1 MRIYAL
7 IPARYA
13 STRLPGKPLS
23 TICGKP
29 MIQHVFERAAACRRL
44 SKVVVATDDSR
55 ILEAVRSFGGNC
67 ILTGTHHQSGTDRLA
82 EAADILGLAQ
92 DDIIVNIQ
100 GDEPLLD
107 DAMIEALAG
116 AIVSPPHC
124 EMATLA
130 YRSQSEQEFVDPN
143 VVKVVVD
150 HNGKAL
156 YFSRAPIPFHRA
168 EPVRS
173 FLKHLGFYAY
183 RRNFLEKFTSLP
195 AGKLEEIEKLEQ
207 LRALENGFSI
217 RVALSPVD
225 SVAVDTPE
233 DLIRAAAL
241 MSARRKASSSES
253 L

>member
-1 MRIYAL
+1 
-7 IPARYA
+7 
-13 STRLPGKPLS
+13 
-23 TICGKP
+23 
-29 MIQHVFERAAACRRL
+29 MIQHVFERAAACGSL
-44 SKVVVATDDSR
+44 TKVVVATDDSR
-55 ILEAVRSFGGNC
+55 ILEAVESFGGNC

-82 EAADILGLAQ
+82 EAAETLGLAQ

-107 DAMIEALAG
+107 AAMIEALVG
-116 AIVSPPHC
+116 AIVSPPFC
-124 EMATLA
+124 DMATLA
-130 YRSQSEQEFVDPN
+130 YRSANGQEFADPN

-150 HNGKAL
+150 NSGNAL
-156 YFSRAPIPFHRA
+156 FFSRAPVPFHRG
-168 EPVRS
+168 EPMRS

-183 RRNFLEKFTSLP
+183 RRNFLAKFTSLH

-233 DLIRAAAL
+233 DLVRAAAL
-241 MSARRKASSSES
+241 MSARMKASSSES

>member
-1 MRIYAL
+1 
-7 IPARYA
+7 
-13 STRLPGKPLS
+13 
-23 TICGKP
+23 
-29 MIQHVFERAAACRRL
+29 MIRHVFERAALCRYL
-44 SKVVVATDDSR
+44 SKVVVATEDSR
-55 ILEAVRSFGGNC
+55 IFDTVQSFGGNC
-67 ILTGTHHQSGTDRLA
+67 VLTGAHHPSGTDRLA
-82 EAADILGLAQ
+82 EAVDILGLAQ

-107 DAMIEALAG
+107 PAMIEVLVE
-116 AIVSPPHC
+116 AILSQPPC

-130 YRSQSEQEFVDPN
+130 YSSSSEQEFVDPN

-150 HNGKAL
+150 RNAEAL
-156 YFSRAPIPFHRA
+156 YFSRAPIPFHRG

-183 RRNFLEKFTSLP
+183 SRRSLARFAALP
-195 AGKLEEIEKLEQ
+195 EGKLEKIEKLEQ

-225 SVAVDTPE
+225 SVAVDTPG
-233 DLIRAAAL
+233 DLSKTAEL
-241 MSARRKASSSES
+241 MSARQRASSSES

>member
-1 MRIYAL
+1 
-7 IPARYA
+7 
-13 STRLPGKPLS
+13 
-23 TICGKP
+23 
-29 MIQHVFERAAACRRL
+29 
-44 SKVVVATDDSR
+44 VVVATDDSR
-55 ILEAVRSFGGNC
+55 ILEAVESFGGNC

-82 EAADILGLAQ
+82 EAAETLGLAQ

-107 DAMIEALAG
+107 AAMIEALVG
-116 AIVSPPHC
+116 AIVSPPLC
-124 EMATLA
+124 DMATLA
-130 YRSQSEQEFVDPN
+130 YRSANGQEFADPN

-150 HNGKAL
+150 NGGKAL
-156 YFSRAPIPFHRA
+156 FFSRAPIPCHRG
-168 EPVRS
+168 EPMRS

-183 RRNFLEKFTSLP
+183 RRGFLAKFTSLHS
-195 AGKLEEIEKLEQ
+195 GKLEEIEKLEQ

-233 DLIRAAAL
+233 DLVRAAAL
-241 MSARRKASSSES
+241 MSARLKASSSES

>member
-1 MRIYAL
+1 M
-7 IPARYA
+7 
-13 STRLPGKPLS
+13 
-23 TICGKP
+23 
-29 MIQHVFERAAACRRL
+29 
-44 SKVVVATDDSR
+44 VVATDDSR
-55 ILEAVRSFGGNC
+55 ILEAVESFGGNC

-82 EAADILGLAQ
+82 EAAETLGLAQ

-107 DAMIEALAG
+107 AAMIEALVG
-116 AIVSPPHC
+116 AIVSPPLC
-124 EMATLA
+124 DMATLA
-130 YRSQSEQEFVDPN
+130 YRSANGQEFADPN

-150 HNGKAL
+150 NGGKAL
-156 YFSRAPIPFHRA
+156 FFSRAPIPCHRG
-168 EPVRS
+168 EPMRS

-183 RRNFLEKFTSLP
+183 RRGFLAKFTSLHS
-195 AGKLEEIEKLEQ
+195 GKLEEIEKLEQ

-233 DLIRAAAL
+233 DLVRAAAL
-241 MSARRKASSSES
+241 MSARLKASSSES

>member
-1 MRIYAL
+1 MRIYGL

-13 STRLPGKPLS
+13 STRLPGKPLAM
-23 TICGKP
+23 ICGKP
-29 MIQHVFERAAACRRL
+29 MIRHVFERAALCRYL
-44 SKVVVATDDSR
+44 SKVVVATEDSR
-55 ILEAVRSFGGNC
+55 IFDTVQSFGGNC
-67 ILTGTHHQSGTDRLA
+67 VLTGAHHPSGTDRLA
-82 EAADILGLAQ
+82 EAVDILGLAQ

-107 DAMIEALAG
+107 PAMIEVLVE
-116 AIVSPPHC
+116 AILSQPPC

-130 YRSQSEQEFVDPN
+130 YSSSSEQEFVDPN

-150 HNGKAL
+150 RNAEAL
-156 YFSRAPIPFHRA
+156 YFSRAPIPFHRG

-183 RRNFLEKFTSLP
+183 SRRSLARFAALP
-195 AGKLEEIEKLEQ
+195 EGKLEKIEKLEQ

-225 SVAVDTPE
+225 SVAVDTPG
-233 DLIRAAAL
+233 DLSKTAEL
-241 MSARRKASSSES
+241 MSARQRASSSES